1 MPELIAYQPTLD
13 DLREVNRLINTC
25 PFKPDPPDFDDW
37 RPADEKGGDC
47 DSLAV
52 AKLRALH
59 KRGWPIKDLRLAT
72 CWVETGE
79 YHCVLIARLNGVD
92 YLLDNRSDTV
102 VDVDHMDPRYKTD
115 RVQANGG
122 RMEWME
128 WTGVTV

>member
-1 MPELIAYQPTLD
+1 MN
-13 DLREVNRLINTC
+13 DLSEVNRLINTC
-25 PFKPDPPDFDDW
+25 PFKPDAPDFDDW
-37 RPADEKGGDC
+37 RPVDMSGGDC
-47 DSLAV
+47 DSFAV

-59 KRGWPIKDLRLAT
+59 MRGWPVANLRLAT

-102 VDVDHMDPRYKTD
+102 VSVDHMDPRYKTD

-128 WTGVTV
+128 WIGNRGFV